1 MIRMCIGLAYP
12 PDTVPSW
19 KEYDPPHTEEI
30 PDEEDNMVP
39 RRIVH
44 FDFDPRNSKF
54 CSMHSMRGRG

>member
-1 MIRMCIGLAYP
+1 MAYP